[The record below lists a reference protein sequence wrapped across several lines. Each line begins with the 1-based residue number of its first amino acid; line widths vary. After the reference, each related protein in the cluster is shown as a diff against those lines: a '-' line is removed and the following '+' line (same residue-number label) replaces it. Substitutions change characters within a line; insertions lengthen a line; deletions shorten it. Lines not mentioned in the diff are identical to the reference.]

1 MWSLI
6 APALAFA
13 LLAAHFLR
21 AEAWSAVAVS
31 AGMILLL
38 LVPRPWAAHV
48 ARAALAIGALE
59 WVRTVIVIASVR
71 ISAGIPAGRV
81 ILILAAV
88 AFLTLAT
95 ILVFRHPALRRF
107 YRLRPLQAGESVR
120 DA

>member
-21 AEAWSAVAVS
+21 AEAWIAVVVS
-31 AGMILLL
+31 GGMILLL

-48 ARAALAIGALE
+48 ARAALAVGALE

-71 ISAGIPAGRV
+71 ISADIPAGRM
-81 ILILAAV
+81 ILILATV
-88 AFLTLAT
+88 ALLTLAA

-107 YRLRPLQAGESVR
+107 YRLGPLRTGESVR
-120 DA
+120 NA